1 MWNALKLLK
10 MWEARQTED
19 SVAQGFKQHTT
30 NFCGGMVFDRLKP
43 GNQRSR
49 YTDETV
55 SPMSEALKTI
65 YSLIWDDFCSWYLE
79 WIKPGFESR

>member
-1 MWNALKLLK
+1 

-19 SVAQGFKQHTT
+19 SWHKVSTLY
-30 NFCGGMVFDRLKP
+30 NRICSGMVFDRLGK

-55 SPMSEALKTI
+55 SPGSVLKTI
-65 YSLIWDDFCSWYLE
+65 YSL
-79 WIKPGFESR
+79 